1 MPLLRFRACKVDDDR
16 RFCAVANAG
25 QAQVKADSP
34 QGIGVQ
40 GVTAKFRRWIDRRAV
55 DLESAAPCGGD
66 VAGFVECGRQ
76 ITSRHG
82 SPQAPWRGHRPTSA
96 SPPCSP
102 LS

>member
-1 MPLLRFRACKVDDDR
+1 MPLLRFRACKVYDDR
-16 RFCAVANAG
+16 GFCTVANAG
-25 QAQVKADSP
+25 QARIKADSA

-40 GVTAKFRRWIDRRAV
+40 GVTAKARRWIDRRTG

-66 VAGFVECGRQ
+66 GAGFMERGRQ

-82 SPQAPWRGHRPTSA
+82 WPQAPWRGRRPTSA